1 MLKPNVPAWFE
12 IPTNDLGRAQKFYE
26 SILGVALARQDYG
39 GGTMAVF
46 PGGEKPNSRG
56 ALIASVHS
64 EPSVHGSIVY
74 LHVDDVQPVLA
85 RVAQHGGDTVVPR
98 TELPQGIGYFAQ
110 IIDSE
115 GNRVGL
121 FSQV

>member
-12 IPTNDLGRAQKFYE
+12 IPAANLDRAQKFYE
-26 SILGVALARQDYG
+26 TILGVDLKRENMG
-39 GGTMAVF
+39 MPMAVF
-46 PGGEKPNSRG
+46 PRGDRPNATG
-56 ALIASVHS
+56 ALISGEHAT
-64 EPSVHGSIVY
+64 PSVHGSIIY
-74 LHVDDVQPVLA
+74 LHVDDVKPVLA
-85 RVAQHGGDTVVPR
+85 RVKTQGGDTVVPR
-98 TELPQGIGYFAQ
+98 TQLPDNIGFFAQ

>member
-12 IPTNDLGRAQKFYE
+12 IPAANLDRAQKFYE
-26 SILGVALARQDYG
+26 TILGVDLKRENMG
-39 GGTMAVF
+39 MPMAVF
-46 PGGEKPNSRG
+46 PRGDRPNATG
-56 ALIASVHS
+56 ALIAGEHAT
-64 EPSVHGSIVY
+64 PSVHGSIVY
-74 LHVDDVQPVLA
+74 LHVDDVKPVLA
-85 RVAQHGGDTVVPR
+85 RVKMHGGDTVVPR
-98 TELPQGIGYFAQ
+98 TELPDDIGFFAQ